1 MAHYNSYHSIP
12 SHPMYLHCLLSISY
26 VFLYGYDGTGYV
38 DDDGS
43 STEGENDSSDDQD
56 DDEVEEED
64 SGDDGVGLDEYGSD
78 EVTDSGSSEAD
89 SVLAGCDARGGL
101 SDDEEYNNARAS
113 RFRRESTGNDLSSR
127 SRSHGR
133 RATRTEMSPKA
144 GGKSRRKT
152 MFEEM
157 RRESLAGSLQP
168 VGRNGQRQRRLSCD
182 GEESL
187 KKMAL
192 LSEEGEDG
200 VEMERERRKTM
211 GRLHSGN
218 SQVIEETFDEPLEV
232 SADSDQYDD
241 EEDDDEEEKGDADPR
256 FLIYFWAGARAK
268 KSDWVLWKLELAKTM
283 IPEWQKVG

>member
-1 MAHYNSYHSIP
+1 MAHLKFVPSYHM
-12 SHPMYLHCLLSISY
+12 HLHCLLSISY

-43 STEGENDSSDDQD
+43 STEDENDGSDDQD
-56 DDEVEEED
+56 EDEVEEEED

-78 EVTDSGSSEAD
+78 EVTDSGSSEND

-101 SDDEEYNNARAS
+101 SDDEEYNTARAG
-113 RFRRESTGNDLSSR
+113 RIRRESTGNELSSR

-133 RATRTEMSPKA
+133 RATKAETPPKA

-192 LSEEGEDG
+192 LSEEEEDG

-211 GRLHSGN
+211 GRLHSSNPQG
-218 SQVIEETFDEPLEV
+218 VEETSDGPSEV
-232 SADSDQYDD
+232 SADSDEYD
-241 EEDDDEEEKGDADPR
+241 EEEDDEEEEKGGADPR

-283 IPEWQKVG
+283 IPEWQKAG

>member
-1 MAHYNSYHSIP
+1 M
-12 SHPMYLHCLLSISY
+12 
-26 VFLYGYDGTGYV
+26 YGYDGTGYV

-43 STEGENDSSDDQD
+43 STEDEHDGSDYQD
-56 DDEVEEED
+56 GDEVEGED
-64 SGDDGVGLDEYGSD
+64 SGDDGVGLDEYDSG
-78 EVTDSGSSEAD
+78 EVTDSGSSEND

-101 SDDEEYNNARAS
+101 SDDEEYSTARAS
-113 RFRRESTGNDLSSR
+113 RIRRESAGNELSSR

-133 RATRTEMSPKA
+133 QATRAETPPKT

-192 LSEEGEDG
+192 LSEEEDG

-211 GRLHSGN
+211 GRLHS
-218 SQVIEETFDEPLEV
+218 SRVEETFDGPLEV
-232 SADSDQYDD
+232 SADSDEYDKEEE
-241 EEDDDEEEKGDADPR
+241 EEDDDEEEKGGADPR

-283 IPEWQKVG
+283 IPEWQKAG